1 MNGARVRPSSTTR
14 GVIRLYAESFAPWC
28 EKARWALDHHQ
39 VPYRYIEHVPMLG
52 EPALRLAARRPFGHV
67 TVPLLVDGA
76 EVIMG
81 SFDIA
86 RRAER
91 DGKEAPLFPPG
102 HEADVAAW
110 NERSDVVMTSGRAML
125 LTRMLR
131 SPDALAEQLPPFIPR
146 AMRPALRGMASMGVR
161 FLQRK
166 YEVRADDQ
174 ARHEDE
180 SRRALD
186 ALRSALS
193 GGRRHLIGD
202 APSYADIAMAASL
215 QFVLPVNERYIALG
229 PATREAW
236 TNAKLATEYAD
247 LLAWRDALYHEHRRP
262 GGQATTGSSGG

>member
-1 MNGARVRPSSTTR
+1 MDGACDRPSSTTR

-76 EVIMG
+76 DVIMG

-91 DGKEAPLFPPG
+91 DGEEATLIPPG
-102 HEADVAAW
+102 REDDVAAW
-110 NERSDVVMTSGRAML
+110 NERSDMVMTSGRAML

-131 SPDALAEQLPPFIPR
+131 SPDALAEQLPPFIPG
-146 AMRPALRGMASMGVR
+146 AVRPTLRGMASMGVK

-166 YEVRADDQ
+166 YEIRADDRV
-174 ARHEDE
+174 RHEDE
-180 SRRALD
+180 SRKALD
-186 ALRSALS
+186 ALRAALS
-193 GGRRHLIGD
+193 GGRRRLLGD
-202 APSYADIAMAASL
+202 ELSYADIAMAASL
-215 QFVLPVNERYIALG
+215 QFVLPVDERHIALG
-229 PATREAW
+229 PATREVW
-236 TNAKLATEYAD
+236 TNATLAGEYPD
-247 LLAWRDALYHEHRRP
+247 LLAWRDELYRERR
-262 GGQATTGSSGG
+262 